1 MLSAEP
7 RPPVPAAVQLIR
19 DRVNHNRVLT
29 AMLVLA
35 AVANAAVIALFAV
48 GFTHQPLAALYLAGV
63 LAVFVLFGLVRSYGF
78 AGRLR
83 AAGKQDADE
92 RAMRV
97 TRRIADKYGL
107 PMPAVVVLEDE
118 GLNALAAGEGAN
130 AVVAYTRGLLDRL
143 ADGELEAVAAH
154 ELGHIAGHDSRLAA
168 VSAGL
173 LNWALTMGALILAAG
188 AIIAGIGS
196 GFAEGTREDDDPT
209 GGLLRLAFMM
219 VIYGLAAMVFVF
231 GLAWSSVAYLFH
243 MALVRQRE
251 WQADALSAQV
261 TGRPDLL
268 AAALAKLRDA
278 DTELAYGGRFARSLC
293 IAGVPN
299 EGRWWHDLLD
309 SHPSIGRRIARLLG
323 TSAGHG
329 DRGAGLILPVIAGL
343 GATTVACL
351 LAIGILNVGPAPSSS
366 AAGSTPPGTLSAPGA
381 TNSGPATQP
390 QAPATTPAIGAPGGR
405 PVSPTATTTSP
416 GHHSHIGSSGGT
428 TSGGKKPGGRAS
440 GGTVPA
446 VPSNVTATAVDQY
459 TIQVTWVS
467 GSANAT
473 GFNLDNGCPIGSCQP
488 GASLTAATGPVTSKI
503 FTVTPGTY
511 QCFRVQAVNSAGASP
526 WSGYGCTSTPSLTV
540 PGTQEWTDTGV
551 TVNTGDTL
559 GITATGQVYID
570 PSYPQGPDGDP
581 SCTPMANYSSQSAT
595 FPAPNLACWSLVAR
609 IGTGP
614 PFEVG
619 SSITVTATSGR
630 LYLGVNDGDF
640 SDNSGN
646 WTVRIKIGGMPPP
659 A

>member
-1 MLSAEP
+1 
-7 RPPVPAAVQLIR
+7 
-19 DRVNHNRVLT
+19 LT
-29 AMLVLA
+29 AVLVLA
-35 AVANAAVIALFAV
+35 AVTNAAVIALFAV
-48 GFTHQPLAALYLAGV
+48 GFTHRPLAALYLAGV
-63 LAVFVLFGLVRSYGF
+63 VAVFVLVGLARSYGF

-83 AAGKQDADE
+83 AAGRQGADD
-92 RAMRV
+92 RAVRV
-97 TRRIADKYGL
+97 TREIADKYGL
-107 PMPAVVVLEDE
+107 PMPTVVVLEDE
-118 GLNALAAGEGAN
+118 ALNALAAGEGAN

-143 ADGELEAVAAH
+143 SDGELEAVAAH

-168 VSAGL
+168 MSAGL
-173 LNWALTMGALILAAG
+173 LNWALTVGALILAAG

-293 IAGVPN
+293 IAGEPDQ
-299 EGRWWHDLLD
+299 GRWWQDLLD

-323 TSAGHG
+323 TSAGQG
-329 DRGAGLILPVIAGL
+329 DRGAGVVLPVIAGL

-351 LAIGILNVGPAPSSS
+351 LAVGILNIGPGPSS
-366 AAGSTPPGTLSAPGA
+366 AAGSTPPGALPARGA
-381 TNSGPATQP
+381 TSTNPATQP
-390 QAPATTPAIGAPGGR
+390 QAPATTPAMGSPGGL
-405 PVSPTATTTSP
+405 PVSPTATTTPP
-416 GHHSHIGSSGGT
+416 GHHGSTGPSGGT
-428 TSGGKKPGGRAS
+428 TPGSTAPGGS
-440 GGTVPA
+440 VPA
-446 VPSNVTATAVDQY
+446 VPINVTATAVDQY

-473 GFNLDNGCPIGSCQP
+473 GFNLDNGCPVGSCQP
-488 GASLTAATGPVTSKI
+488 GASLTATTGPVTSQT

-511 QCFRVQAVNSAGASP
+511 QCFRVQAFNSAGASP

-551 TVNTGDTL
+551 TVNAGDTL

-570 PSYPQGPDGDP
+570 PSYPQSPDGDA
-581 SCTPMANYSSQSAT
+581 SCTPAANYSSQSAT

-619 SSITVTATSGR
+619 SSATVTTTSGR

-640 SDNSGN
+640 SDNSGS
-646 WTVRIKIGGMPPP
+646 WTVRIKLGGMPPP